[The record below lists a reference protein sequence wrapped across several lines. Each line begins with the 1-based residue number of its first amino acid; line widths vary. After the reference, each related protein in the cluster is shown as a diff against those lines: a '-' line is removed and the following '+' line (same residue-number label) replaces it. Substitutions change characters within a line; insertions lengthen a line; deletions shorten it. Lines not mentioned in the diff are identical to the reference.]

1 MMKNING
8 GIILWS
14 NTKFEW
20 NFSLTTWSDRLDEKS
35 PNRMKSIRLTGIF
48 VCYALEVWF
57 MKTDSSFFPWFH
69 IKIRLTYNSLLASD
83 NDFLPSCGNITVL
96 FRSTLTWTIILQV
109 QLLFL
114 VANQLFYIGL
124 YVYVDKIWFLSK
136 RVHIVYFWVTQLT
149 YIFQHHSQSVPLQTW
164 THKRFGS
171 DPALQVKSVGDMTS
185 I

>member
-1 MMKNING
+1 MRKVLTECSRSDWREFLSVMRWKSG
-8 GIILWS
+8 SWKLIL
-14 NTKFEW
+14 F
-20 NFSLTTWSDRLDEKS
+20 
-35 PNRMKSIRLTGIF
+35 
-48 VCYALEVWF
+48 
-57 MKTDSSFFPWFH
+57 FFPWFH

-83 NDFLPSCGNITVL
+83 NDFLPSFGNITVL
-96 FRSTLTWTIILQV
+96 FRSTLTWTIILHV

-124 YVYVDKIWFLSK
+124 YVYVDKICDFFQ

-149 YIFQHHSQSVPLQTW
+149 YIFQHHFQSVPLQTW